1 MAVNMKDS
9 PKSDND
15 IVAPEKESR
24 KARRPTPTKKQ
35 LEMSD
40 IKIKEKSSDDIAGK
54 LDTIITILKTKNTP
68 TTQKEATAL
77 KRQTASVANEAQKTG
92 SEAFKK
98 EANEAVKEPVTIK
111 SKEAKKEQ
119 PIIKEKAA
127 TAPEIEES
135 PERKAA
141 REKAKAESLV
151 EENKPK
157 VKVFTPEQID
167 RAHGQAIA
175 ENERREKSKA
185 YQERLAR
192 NKEEK
197 LNRAHE
203 QAIIENERRE
213 KLKANQEQAAIAEK
227 ERIEKAKATQERIA
241 KNKEE
246 KRQEKINN
254 AHARALRDNE
264 KFDEERE
271 AAKKAPQI
279 EEAKKEK
286 ARIAE
291 EQSYA
296 EAHEEA
302 LRKNAEFDKKKEKAD
317 RVAKERA
324 ERTKAREEAKQ
335 KREQE
340 QQQKKADRN
349 DPAKIKEQEI
359 AKESARLIRVKLR
372 EEEKNRVAKQ
382 KAEEKAKQAKI
393 KETADKA
400 DKFNGSVMDSVYE
413 ANPLLKFGKNVFSG
427 LKTNYDAHKDRQAAK
442 QTEEKQ
448 DEGDSK
454 LTPVPAEG
462 AKLSKD
468 VAETSQLSSVAEKQ
482 HDNTINASSE
492 KKEENKV
499 LTKLNTMISSL
510 VKSIGRIGN
519 LISSL
524 TKGIASFVK
533 KSSNQLVT
541 KTKSSLFGNDKND
554 SDDKESLLKRTKN
567 KFGKKKTL
575 SNANSEGSG
584 GSISGAVEGEGVEAA
599 VGGAEAVGGAVE
611 GAGLLVG
618 LSELIAPVLAGIAAL
633 VAVVGV
639 GMGIKSLFGGDD
651 DKDKAKAIE
660 AGAPAVISQQKE
672 NQANTL
678 AIKKAE
684 IEAMKESENKRL
696 NAPINVVTD
705 NSVKTTVAGSTV
717 VDTLTSRNTDCVLQP
732 FGYGKLAF

>member
-54 LDTIITILKTKNTP
+54 LDTIITILKSKNTP

-175 ENERREKSKA
+175 ENERREK
-185 YQERLAR
+185 
-192 NKEEK
+192 
-197 LNRAHE
+197 
-203 QAIIENERRE
+203 
-213 KLKANQEQAAIAEK
+213 LKANQEQAAIAEN

-264 KFDEERE
+264 KFDAGRE
-271 AAKKAPQI
+271 ATKKAPQI

-291 EQSYA
+291 EQAYA

-382 KAEEKAKQAKI
+382 KAEEKAKQARI

-427 LKTNYDAHKDRQAAK
+427 LKANYDAHKDRQAAK

-454 LTPVPAEG
+454 LTPVPEEG

-468 VAETSQLSSVAEKQ
+468 VAETSQLGSVAEKQ
-482 HDNTINASSE
+482 HDNTINASSD

-499 LTKLNTMISSL
+499 LTKLNIMISSL

-524 TKGIASFVK
+524 TKGIASFIK

-541 KTKSSLFGNDKND
+541 KTKTSLFGNDKND

-618 LSELIAPVLAGIAAL
+618 LTELIAPVLAGIAAL